1 MFQGAIAGMAYH
13 RHQQGIGGEDF
24 MAGYDDPSIGPTARS
39 ASQSAYSSLPTGKT
53 YGSSSPLPT
62 SDYEATD
69 TKPLTSD
76 PAYQSQN
83 Y

>member
-1 MFQGAIAGMAYH
+1 MFQGAIAGMAYL
-13 RHQQGIGGEDF
+13 RYQQGVGGEDF
-24 MAGYDDPSIGPTARS
+24 MAGYDDPSVGSSAR
-39 ASQSAYSSLPTGKT
+39 ATSQSAYSSLPTGKT

-76 PAYQSQN
+76 AAYQSQN